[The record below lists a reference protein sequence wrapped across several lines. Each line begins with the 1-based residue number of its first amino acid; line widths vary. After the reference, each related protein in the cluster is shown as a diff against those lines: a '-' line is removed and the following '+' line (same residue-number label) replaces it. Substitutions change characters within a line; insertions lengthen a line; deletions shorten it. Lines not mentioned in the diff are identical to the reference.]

1 MKNNNL
7 IIEISRIQELMG
19 KPLLLEQWQNII
31 NDIITW
37 TAKNFTSSDVAI
49 DVLIKRLKKAATEE
63 EGLKILAD
71 LVTKSDEIA
80 NEIIPKIMSTITD
93 VESKAIV
100 DLKQELKKQL
110 NAGVSGD
117 KLKQI
122 SNNWVDKNVTTKF
135 EGVKNII
142 KKDLENFITPNKTP
156 LPKPKPKTKPEN
168 ITDVAAQG
176 IDEITPLTPQELKG
190 LEKLY
195 RQKGLGKSFFRAM
208 RQFVKSVEDMMKNQV
223 ELMDETLS
231 LIKTFGE
238 PTTTPAVKT
247 DILRRIGDN
256 LQTLTQR
263 ELVNKQIIDE
273 WIETNVLDYKLKSKI
288 KDTVGYKKAGHLCD
302 NTALK
307 EWQTN
312 YVKLSKRRKNL
323 RTQLNSLLNP
333 LSWSG
338 KNISKHGGVLEK
350 WGKIIRS
357 PEFSELRQWLKSG
370 QTQKWSGIKDFG
382 DKFGWPK
389 AIGNMSKEFIVSYIM
404 LSFVLAIID
413 YLSDLLG
420 HYLQNITYVKDF
432 DWVKTNAASFD
443 EKLGEYK
450 GEEKGVTL
458 GSKVIKD
465 ITLKYLFDE
474 LTNWH
479 NSFPGLIDDF
489 LVFVGILNTTEI
501 SKENV
506 EEVVKN
512 LKKERDEY
520 QRQRDSLENEMRR
533 TQDETTPETTTSEIN
548 PVTPEED

>member
-31 NDIITW
+31 KDIITW
-37 TAKNFTSSDVAI
+37 TAKNFTSSDVTI

-80 NEIIPKIMSTITD
+80 NEVIPKIMSTITD

-156 LPKPKPKTKPEN
+156 LPKPKPKPKPEN

-176 IDEITPLTPQELKG
+176 IDEITPLTSQELKA

-208 RQFVKSVEDMMKNQV
+208 RQFVKSVQDMMKNQV

-238 PTTTPAVKT
+238 PTTTPAIKT

-263 ELVNKQIIDE
+263 ELVNKNIIDE

-288 KDTVGYKKAGHLCD
+288 KDIVGYKKAGHLCD

-338 KNISKHGGVLEK
+338 KNISKHGGVLDK
-350 WGKIIRS
+350 WGKIIKS

-420 HYLQNITYVKDF
+420 HYLQNITYIKDF

-465 ITLKYLFDE
+465 ITFKYLFDE

-533 TQDETTPETTTSEIN
+533 TQDETTPETTTPEIN
-548 PVTPEED
+548 PETPEED